1 MSGGKIGKHI
11 NIQRTIDISRFVN
24 GASKAQGG
32 VGKPAGVMGGGKQG
46 GGGMGG
52 GGKPGGVGA
61 TGGQYQYR
69 LASMVIHLG
78 GSQHG
83 GHYTAIGEASS
94 GTMFEFDDA
103 SVSSVRTFLILFFSY
118 HF

>member
-32 VGKPAGVMGGGKQG
+32 GGKPAGVMVGGKQ
-46 GGGMGG
+46 GGMGG
-52 GGKPGGVGA
+52 GGKPGGVGTA
-61 TGGQYQYR
+61 GGQYQYR

-78 GSQHG
+78 GSLHG

-103 SVSSVRTFLILFFSY
+103 SVSFVWTFSY
-118 HF
+118 CVSVIIY